1 MVSNILGLFY
11 GILAVDKDLLNEYF
25 DDSHLIGF
33 ERHSKVHGLIFNPDI
48 PPPSGDFKRYCVV
61 KYDIQTSTRF
71 CLPVLFACRCCQ

>member
-48 PPPSGDFKRYCVV
+48 PPPSGHSKRYFVV
-61 KYDIQTSTRF
+61 KYDIQTIQRSYS
-71 CLPVLFACRCCQ
+71 LVLLACRCCQ